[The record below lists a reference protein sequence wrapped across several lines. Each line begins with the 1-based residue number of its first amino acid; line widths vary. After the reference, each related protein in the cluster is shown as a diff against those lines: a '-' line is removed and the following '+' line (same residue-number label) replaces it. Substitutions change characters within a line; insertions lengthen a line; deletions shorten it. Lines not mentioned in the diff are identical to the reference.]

1 MAKFIP
7 IEDAL
12 KALAAA
18 GHEVVKPGRKQ
29 DRVAGFGGPHYLIDG
44 EWLSL
49 SSVRSMAAG
58 LVAAKDTKPA
68 TDKPKREIDHII
80 EAIAADPRCAKRQVR
95 VSSWGER
102 NLHGQVVYGFH
113 MVNREGKEVRGMK
126 TLRAIRNWATEQG
139 VI

>member
-7 IEDAL
+7 VNDCLKAL
-12 KALAAA
+12 KAA
-18 GHEVVKPGRKQ
+18 GHDVQKRSRKQ
-29 DRVAGFGGPHYLIDG
+29 DRVAGFGGPAYYIDG
-44 EWLSL
+44 EVHGL
-49 SSVRSMAAG
+49 SSVRAMAAG

-68 TDKPKREIDHII
+68 TDKPMREIDHII
-80 EAIAADPRCAKRQVR
+80 EAIQADPRCVKRQVR
-95 VSSWGER
+95 VSPWGER
-102 NLHGQVVYGFH
+102 NFHGQVVYSFY